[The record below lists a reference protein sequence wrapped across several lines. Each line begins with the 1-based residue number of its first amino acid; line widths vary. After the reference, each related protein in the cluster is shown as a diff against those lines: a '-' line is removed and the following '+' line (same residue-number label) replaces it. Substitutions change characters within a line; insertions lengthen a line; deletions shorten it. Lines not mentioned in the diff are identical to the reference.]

1 MAIPGE
7 LAHPSNE
14 SSWGLAVQRV
24 RTLVQKRTRIPSCG
38 LTFCLSRDS
47 FAPAWPS
54 YQSGGSRGQCGW
66 NLAGASRNVAETSTR
81 ETKHYTRRV
90 GELRFITLAGPE
102 ELGLQALS
110 SEKRGY
116 RLFYTRTLPGS
127 SPSRIQGFPQE
138 DGVSE

>member
-1 MAIPGE
+1 MVGSSWGKVSPRALPYPVAIPGE

-38 LTFCLSRDS
+38 VTFCLSRDS

-54 YQSGGSRGQCGW
+54 YQSGGSRGRCGW

-81 ETKHYTRRV
+81 ETKHYTRRTQV
-90 GELRFITLAGPE
+90 YYISKPRGINTPSCEPRTK
-102 ELGLQALS
+102 GLQVFFD
-110 SEKRGY
+110 
-116 RLFYTRTLPGS
+116 RL
-127 SPSRIQGFPQE
+127 
-138 DGVSE
+138 